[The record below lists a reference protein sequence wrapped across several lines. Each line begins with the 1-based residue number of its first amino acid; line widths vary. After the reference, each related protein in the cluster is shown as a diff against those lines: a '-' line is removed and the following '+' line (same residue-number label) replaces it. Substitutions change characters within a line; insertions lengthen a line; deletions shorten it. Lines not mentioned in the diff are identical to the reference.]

1 MAITVDKN
9 TRGLYHAYA
18 PDYKLVLVDADYEG
32 FRIVYK
38 KHADPN
44 NFGTS
49 AYGIMD
55 TIGGVNGIHNPV
67 DGKRYDSKSA
77 YYRKLKE
84 TGHHV
89 YEGKPSEKKVL
100 NRGDHNV
107 FKELKQAAIQHGL

>member
-1 MAITVDKN
+1 MAVTIGRDTQ
-9 TRGLYHAYA
+9 GLFYAYP
-18 PDYKLVLVDADYEG
+18 PDYEPVLVDADYNG
-32 FRIVYK
+32 FRLVYK
-38 KHADPN
+38 RPEPN

-55 TIGGVNGIHNPV
+55 TMGGVNGIHNPV

-77 YYRKLKE
+77 YHRKLKE

-89 YEGKPSEKKVL
+89 YEGKGNPNKLL

-107 FKELKQAAIQHGL
+107 FKELKAAAIQHGL